1 MLNIPAKVN
10 ERISKNIKKYQKI
23 ITQAK
28 SNDVNEADTVTIVKD
43 ILSEVLGYDKFTEI
57 TSEYAVKR
65 TYCDI
70 AIKKD
75 ETPFIFIEVKAVGI
89 NLKDDHTKQA
99 LDYGSNAGIEW
110 IILTNAAQWKIYKVI
125 FSKPI
130 QSELVYEFD
139 FEALNPKKS
148 CDIEMLYYLSK
159 EAISKSALK
168 GPLDDFRE
176 QKQLLSRYLIGQ
188 ILLTD
193 DVANT
198 VKKILRKISANAK
211 VSAEEIKAVL
221 ENEVIKRDIFE
232 DEKAAESKKKVAK
245 ANRPL
250 SATKSKSKANNAN
263 GV

>member
-10 ERISKNIKKYQKI
+10 DRISKNIKRYQKI
-23 ITQAK
+23 IAQARN
-28 SNDVNEADTVTIVKD
+28 NDVNEADTVTIVKD
-43 ILSEVLGYDKFTEI
+43 ILSAVLGYDKFSEI
-57 TSEYAVKR
+57 TSEYVVKR

-75 ETPFIFIEVKAVGI
+75 DDPYIFIEVKAIGI

-99 LDYGSNAGIEW
+99 LDYGANAGIEW

-139 FEALNPKKS
+139 FEELSPRKS

-159 EAISKSALK
+159 EATYKSSSKGAL
-168 GPLDDFRE
+168 DEFRE

-193 DVANT
+193 DVTNT
-198 VKKILRKISANAK
+198 IRKMLRRISSNAK
-211 VSAEEIKAVL
+211 VSIEEIKTVL
-221 ENEVIKRDIFE
+221 ESEVIKRDIFE
-232 DEKAAESKKKVAK
+232 DEKASESKKQIRK
-245 ANRPL
+245 ATRPPA
-250 SATKSKSKANNAN
+250 ATRRKSKENDTNAS
-263 GV
+263 